1 MGARELESGVCE
13 AGTYTAYT
21 YIVRTP
27 PPSPH
32 PVSIIFLRYPL
43 FFRELTRALT
53 KQGADEA
60 ALAAL
65 AEASKAS
72 SAIAEEINNKS
83 RRTENNA
90 KMVSV
95 VGRMEDHPDPD
106 TLIQPHRELVF
117 GMNCTM

>member
-1 MGARELESGVCE
+1 MGV
-13 AGTYTAYT
+13 AGTHSICVYMCTC
-21 YIVRTP
+21 IVLTRTP
-27 PPSPH
+27 PH
-32 PVSIIFLRYPL
+32 PPLLPRYPL

-72 SAIAEEINNKS
+72 STIAEEINNKS